1 VPLVAGRLFDAKDA
15 AAGAPVVIFNARAA
29 QQLFG
34 GPAAAIGQHVRL
46 GPGPW
51 REVVGVV
58 GNVRSSFFNTLEWR
72 TDPILYRPA
81 AQAFATVDDPS
92 AAGFGF
98 SLHVRASRPL
108 TLTEVRDAAHLVS
121 SRAQVTEMQ
130 RVTDAIGVAT
140 RQPALRMTLLFGF
153 SMASL
158 FLAAI
163 GVYGVVSQAVA
174 YRLREVAI
182 RVAIGASPLGIITTM
197 TRGAVV
203 TGIAGLGVG
212 LVAAFTLSSTLE
224 ALLYGVRPRDVLS
237 FAVAS
242 AALLLV
248 TLLAAVIPAWRAV
261 RVDPASLLR
270 AE

>member
-1 VPLVAGRLFDAKDA
+1 
-15 AAGAPVVIFNARAA
+15 
-29 QQLFG
+29 
-34 GPAAAIGQHVRL
+34 
-46 GPGPW
+46 
-51 REVVGVV
+51 
-58 GNVRSSFFNTLEWR
+58 
-72 TDPILYRPA
+72 
-81 AQAFATVDDPS
+81 
-92 AAGFGF
+92 
-98 SLHVRASRPL
+98 
-108 TLTEVRDAAHLVS
+108 
-121 SRAQVTEMQ
+121 M
-130 RVTDAIGVAT
+130 
-140 RQPALRMTLLFGF
+140 
-153 SMASL
+153 
-158 FLAAI
+158 
-163 GVYGVVSQAVA
+163 YGVVSQAVA

-212 LVAAFTLSSTLE
+212 LVAAYTLSSTLE

-237 FAVAS
+237 FVVAS

>member
-1 VPLVAGRLFDAKDA
+1 
-15 AAGAPVVIFNARAA
+15 
-29 QQLFG
+29 
-34 GPAAAIGQHVRL
+34 
-46 GPGPW
+46 
-51 REVVGVV
+51 
-58 GNVRSSFFNTLEWR
+58 
-72 TDPILYRPA
+72 
-81 AQAFATVDDPS
+81 
-92 AAGFGF
+92 
-98 SLHVRASRPL
+98 
-108 TLTEVRDAAHLVS
+108 
-121 SRAQVTEMQ
+121 MQ

-163 GVYGVVSQAVA
+163 GMYGVVSQAVA

-212 LVAAFTLSSTLE
+212 LVAAYTLSSTLE

-237 FAVAS
+237 FVVAS